1 MNALLN
7 KNLFF
12 FKLNISMGVR
22 FVLDI
27 TSHTMGKCSCIDFQI
42 TPLTHLWMS
51 SKQNQ
56 KLWSCDSKR
65 TLSWN
70 RLKHVGA
77 KVPFF
82 PFAMGA
88 LHFFPKK
95 KITKHCT
102 LKFGMDVTFAD
113 WSMLDPMFE
122 VESYLKME
130 AWHVVK
136 NHETLM
142 HVDKG
147 QRNYFD
153 QFDVNLQQK
162 LVKFKNFVYML
173 QIYFPLQ
180 GLPLCFEGKKRMQCH

>member
-1 MNALLN
+1 
-7 KNLFF
+7 
-12 FKLNISMGVR
+12 
-22 FVLDI
+22 
-27 TSHTMGKCSCIDFQI
+27 
-42 TPLTHLWMS
+42 
-51 SKQNQ
+51 
-56 KLWSCDSKR
+56 
-65 TLSWN
+65 
-70 RLKHVGA
+70 
-77 KVPFF
+77 
-82 PFAMGA
+82 
-88 LHFFPKK
+88 
-95 KITKHCT
+95 
-102 LKFGMDVTFAD
+102 MDVTFAD

-180 GLPLCFEGKKRMQCH
+180 GLPLCFEGKKRMHCH